1 MSLLEEY
8 WTKRHEWPDSEPR
21 YREWKESTE
30 EQRQTKNKQI
40 LDFVRFRKRSTQNGT
55 QKLREEYNQ
64 TKQIKGNKDQTRK
77 QRNHP
82 LEEHRYLTDQ
92 NRRRLDNRKTAIE
105 ILHIEIDLTQKK
117 QVKEIKIQ
125 KNKKISKMQ
134 NQ

>member
-30 EQRQTKNKQI
+30 EQRQTKKNKQI
-40 LDFVRFRKRSTQNGT
+40 LDIVTLRFRKRSTENGT

-64 TKQIKGNKDQTRK
+64 TKQIKQIKGNKDQTRK

-82 LEEHRYLTDQ
+82 LEEHKYLTDQ
-92 NRRRLDNRKTAIE
+92 NRRRLDQAR
-105 ILHIEIDLTQKK
+105 D
-117 QVKEIKIQ
+117 
-125 KNKKISKMQ
+125 MQ
-134 NQ
+134 NQQNNSNRDTAY

>member
-21 YREWKESTE
+21 YRERKKSTE
-30 EQRQTKNKQI
+30 GQRQTKNKQI
-40 LDFVRFRKRSTQNGT
+40 LHSVRFSRRSRENGT

-64 TKQIKGNKDQTRK
+64 TIQIKGNKDQTRK

-82 LEEHRYLTDQ
+82 LEEHKYLTDQ
-92 NRRRLDNRKTAIE
+92 NRSRLDNRKTAIE